1 MVGHGFEFRDAT
13 RLMGKFIYSGKD
25 HFVYCLLLG
34 LRPMDKASLINE
46 LIYKPFVKF
55 VIKILK

>member
-46 LIYKPFVKF
+46 LITNH
-55 VIKILK
+55 LSNSL